1 MILKQLIHHHHF
13 GLAIRS
19 SNLMETHLIP
29 QSELRIIIK
38 TYLEHSYQNKVLIKN
53 LISENSEKFNEMD
66 TEIAVC
72 NLTSIQKWEYTDRFD
87 DSLNAS
93 KYNGSPSINKDITSD
108 PFTLEIQ
115 YEYTQTQG
123 ASNVNIH
130 WRIPIRT

>member
-66 TEIAVC
+66 TQIAVC

-115 YEYTQTQG
+115 YE
-123 ASNVNIH
+123 
-130 WRIPIRT
+130 